1 MRLFSAEAEEQR
13 KNVNLLAD
21 KLSIIENAQ
30 ENITAYL
37 TKESVAFQKYPKL
50 DEQYIQVQKVEK
62 LLDAYKTC
70 EKLRDRHSKQLSEK
84 AEKEHLK
91 NLGDELMKQKLYEE
105 WTKSPWARGAVDG
118 SAFYKKRTEEINTE
132 IKRLTTLKDF
142 SDVTNTKS
150 LAYWTIQNKPSLSHE
165 EESVLFNLDMI
176 LIEKP
181 ASIEKNTQ
189 YIPNP
194 ETFFGNLEI
203 GEKESN
209 PNGFWVDW
217 GSIRRF
223 VPYTRTIFHN
233 EE

>member
-1 MRLFSAEAEEQR
+1 M
-13 KNVNLLAD
+13 
-21 KLSIIENAQ
+21 
-30 ENITAYL
+30 
-37 TKESVAFQKYPKL
+37 
-50 DEQYIQVQKVEK
+50 
-62 LLDAYKTC
+62 
-70 EKLRDRHSKQLSEK
+70 SEK

-189 YIPNP
+189 YIPNWN
-194 ETFFGNLEI
+194 FWQLEI
-203 GEKESN
+203 GERKSN
-209 PNGFWVDW
+209 PNGFGLIKAALGDLYLTYPNDFSQRRIVTKLRDTSTVTKMQQKS
-217 GSIRRF
+217 SI
-223 VPYTRTIFHN
+223 H
-233 EE
+233 

>member
-1 MRLFSAEAEEQR
+1 MLIKHA
-13 KNVNLLAD
+13 KNYE
-21 KLSIIENAQ
+21 IG
-30 ENITAYL
+30 
-37 TKESVAFQKYPKL
+37 
-50 DEQYIQVQKVEK
+50 
-62 LLDAYKTC
+62 
-70 EKLRDRHSKQLSEK
+70 HSKQLSEK

-194 ETFFGNLEI
+194 ETFLATWKSGKKKAIRMVFGLI
-203 GEKESN
+203 GAALGDLYLTY
-209 PNGFWVDW
+209 PNDFSQRRIVTKLRDTSTKNTKMQQKS
-217 GSIRRF
+217 SI
-223 VPYTRTIFHN
+223 H
-233 EE
+233 

>member
-1 MRLFSAEAEEQR
+1 M
-13 KNVNLLAD
+13 
-21 KLSIIENAQ
+21 
-30 ENITAYL
+30 
-37 TKESVAFQKYPKL
+37 
-50 DEQYIQVQKVEK
+50 QKVEK

-203 GEKESN
+203 GEKKAIRMVF
-209 PNGFWVDW
+209 GLI

-223 VPYTRTIFHN
+223 VPYIPERFFTTKNSDEITGYFN
-233 EE
+233 EK